1 MAAYFIIRIDWISSR
16 FFLFRSKK
24 QNAGLLVPGGILF
37 VLSILFMF
45 EEMTGWYFS
54 GFTWPIYLFAVAFGL
69 FELWLFGGHKFGLLI
84 PIFILSGLG
93 SVFLVQAVLPMNIL
107 SFWPAILIV
116 VGLFLIFSRSSKS
129 SKNL

>member
-1 MAAYFIIRIDWISSR
+1 MKYS
-16 FFLFRSKK
+16 K

-37 VLSILFMF
+37 VLSMLFMF

-69 FELWLFGGHKFGLLI
+69 FELWLFGGRKFGLLI
-84 PIFILSGLG
+84 QIFILSGLELI
-93 SVFLVQAVLPMNIL
+93 FLVQVVLPMNIL

-116 VGLFLIFSRSSKS
+116 VGLFLIFNQSSNS